1 MYIEERVA
9 PPLLRTEKWPKRKR
23 EREREKER
31 SRYNSLEINELIY
44 NSVVVSTGLCSPRY
58 VNPRWE

>member
-1 MYIEERVA
+1 MYTRGKNGPALVEMGGEGGGEVDSA
-9 PPLLRTEKWPKRKR
+9 
-23 EREREKER
+23 
-31 SRYNSLEINELIY
+31 LEISELVY

>member
-1 MYIEERVA
+1 MYIEGRVA
-9 PPLLRTEKWPKRKR
+9 PSTPHGKMAETEEG

>member
-1 MYIEERVA
+1 MAETEEG
-9 PPLLRTEKWPKRKR
+9 
-23 EREREKER
+23 ERER